1 MIDQERHFDGTFAA
15 KSDAVRAVRSIRLTD
30 NTWHLLGD
38 RADENDMSKADY
50 LEGLFSGEID
60 WESEDTEMD
69 KSDLDFDPEEVVEIL
84 KDVLI
89 SKERGNKHFKAAIT
103 KVLELMGQE
112 LDEDE

>member
-1 MIDQERHFDGTFAA
+1 MIDQERSDDGKFAA
-15 KSDAVRAVRSIRLTD
+15 KGEAIRAVRSIRLTD

-60 WESEDTEMD
+60 WQSEDTETEKD
-69 KSDLDFDPEEVVEIL
+69 DLDFDPEEIAEIL

-103 KVLELMGQE
+103 KVLELMNQE
-112 LDEDE
+112 LDEEE